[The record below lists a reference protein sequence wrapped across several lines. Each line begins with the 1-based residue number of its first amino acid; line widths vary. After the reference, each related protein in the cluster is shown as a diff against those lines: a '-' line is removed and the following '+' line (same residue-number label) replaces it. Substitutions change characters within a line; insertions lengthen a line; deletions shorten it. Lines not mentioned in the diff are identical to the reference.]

1 MQHAWNSYL
10 RLIYI
15 DYTEN
20 LCCRMCK
27 ECAPIIILDGIAM
40 GTTRLLPTV
49 KDNTDTSQEY
59 HIIPLV
65 ERIYIPDLKSRNS
78 QYKFIK
84 SGISPL
90 EYTNVLKS
98 VQPEFAKFVIYC
110 SEEIGTIRK
119 VSQKYPIVYEVIQT
133 LSRCESICGIIRIS
147 AISVQQ
153 RKLFFELSQGKT
165 VTLSE
170 IQAIYHKTIFLKH
183 LTIHYLPTLISRMT
197 RSRYRKT

>member
-65 ERIYIPDLKSRNS
+65 ERIYIDDLKSRNS
-78 QYKFIK
+78 QHKFIK

-90 EYTNVLKS
+90 EFTNVLR
-98 VQPEFAKFVIYC
+98 
-110 SEEIGTIRK
+110 GH
-119 VSQKYPIVYEVIQT
+119 
-133 LSRCESICGIIRIS
+133 G
-147 AISVQQ
+147 
-153 RKLFFELSQGKT
+153 
-165 VTLSE
+165 
-170 IQAIYHKTIFLKH
+170 
-183 LTIHYLPTLISRMT
+183 RMD
-197 RSRYRKT
+197 